1 ESTRMNRKQVL
12 VYRALP
18 DEQLERIRREH
29 DVVLADPRV
38 AGQEQAFWD
47 ALPQAQGLIGSSYTI
62 DESVLARAPKLEV
75 VSSISVGVDKYQLD
89 ALHRRGVVLC
99 HTPGV
104 LTETVADLLFAMMLA
119 TSRRILELGQH
130 VQQGRWKRNIGPDL
144 YGWDV
149 HGKTLGIVGYGRIGQ
164 ALARRAALGFDMPV
178 VYHTRRP
185 VASGLPE
192 GKARMVSFHELLEQS
207 DFIVV
212 VVPLTA
218 QTQGMIG
225 AREFALMKPSAILI
239 NGARGPI
246 VQETAL
252 LDALDQERL
261 RAAGLDVFDVEPLPK
276 DSPLRDHPKILPLPH
291 IGSATHETRQ
301 AMAVMAVDNLLLALQ
316 GKTPLA
322 AYDTAGAA

>member
-1 ESTRMNRKQVL
+1 MNRKQVL

-29 DVVLADPRV
+29 DVVVADPRV
-38 AGQEQAFWD
+38 AGQEQAFLD
-47 ALPQAQGLIGSSYTI
+47 ALPRAQGLIGSSYPI
-62 DESVLARAPKLEV
+62 DEAVLARAPHLEV
-75 VSSISVGVDKYQLD
+75 VSSISVGVDKYQLE
-89 ALHRRGVVLC
+89 ALHRRGIILC

-119 TSRRILELGQH
+119 TSRRILELGRY
-130 VQQGRWKRNIGPDL
+130 VQQGRWKRSIGQDL

-149 HGKTLGIVGYGRIGQ
+149 HGKTLGILGYGRIGQ
-164 ALARRAALGFDMPV
+164 ALAQRAALGFNMPV
-178 VYHTRRP
+178 LYHTRTP
-185 VASGLPE
+185 VASGLPD
-192 GKARMVSFHELLEQS
+192 GKAHAATLEELLRQS

-212 VVPLTA
+212 VLPLTA
-218 QTQGMIG
+218 QTEGMMG
-225 AREFALMKPSAILI
+225 PKEFALMKPGAILI

-252 LDALDQERL
+252 LDALDQNRL
-261 RAAGLDVFDVEPLPK
+261 RAAGLDVFDIEPLPQ
-276 DSPLRDHPKILPLPH
+276 DSPLRDHPKVLPLPH

-316 GKTPLA
+316 GKKPLA
-322 AYDTAGAA
+322 AYDTAGAAA